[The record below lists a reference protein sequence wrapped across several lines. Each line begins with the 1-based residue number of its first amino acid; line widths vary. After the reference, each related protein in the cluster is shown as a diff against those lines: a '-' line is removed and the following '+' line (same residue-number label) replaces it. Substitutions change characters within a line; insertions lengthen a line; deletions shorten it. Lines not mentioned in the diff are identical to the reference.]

1 MINYYLKG
9 FKLGFQPER
18 DTAKLVY
25 QSIVK
30 REPDFLQKQVPKG
43 LSTKEQENFGRYEGE
58 FLSDEIVVKHQKV
71 EFSDLAQE
79 LLFGK
84 APKEVKVTQVT
95 KPNLVKEKPKK
106 KQQTVIADTPKV
118 KGKTK
123 VKAKALENEK
133 EDESLWEL

>member
-1 MINYYLKG
+1 MVNYYLKG

-25 QSIVK
+25 QNIIK
-30 REPDFLQKQVPKG
+30 REPDFLQKQIPKD

-58 FLSDEIVVKHQKV
+58 FLSDEITVRHQKV

-95 KPNLVKEKPKK
+95 KPNSVKEKPKK
-106 KQQTVIADTPKV
+106 KQQTVIADV
-118 KGKTK
+118 SKT
-123 VKAKALENEK
+123 KAKAKVPENEK

>member
-43 LSTKEQENFGRYEGE
+43 LSIKEQENFGRYEGE
-58 FLSDEIVVKHQKV
+58 FLSDEITVKHQKV

-95 KPNLVKEKPKK
+95 KLEPTKEKPKK
-106 KQQTVIADTPKV
+106 KQQTVIVNAP
-118 KGKTK
+118 
-123 VKAKALENEK
+123 KAKAKAHENEK

>member
-1 MINYYLKG
+1 MVNYYLKG

-25 QSIVK
+25 QNIIR
-30 REPDFLQKQVPKG
+30 REPDFLEKQVPKG

-58 FLSDEIVVKHQKV
+58 FLSDEITVKHQKV

-79 LLFGK
+79 LLFDK

-95 KPNLVKEKPKK
+95 KPNSVKEKPKK
-106 KQQTVIADTPKV
+106 KQQTVIADMPKA

-123 VKAKALENEK
+123 IKAHENEK

>member
-18 DTAKLVY
+18 DTAKFVY
-25 QSIVK
+25 QNIVK
-30 REPDFLQKQVPKG
+30 REPDFLQKQIPTG
-43 LSTKEQENFGRYEGE
+43 LSTQEQENFGRYEGE
-58 FLSDEIVVKHQKV
+58 FLSDEIKVRHQKV

-95 KPNLVKEKPKK
+95 KSNSVKEKPKK
-106 KQQTVIADTPKV
+106 KQQTVIADTPKI
-118 KGKTK
+118 KAKTK
-123 VKAKALENEK
+123 AHEDEK

>member
-95 KPNLVKEKPKK
+95 KPKPIKEKPKK
-106 KQQTVIADTPKV
+106 KQQTVIADMP
-118 KGKTK
+118 
-123 VKAKALENEK
+123 KAKAKTKAPEDEK

>member
-58 FLSDEIVVKHQKV
+58 FLSDEITVKHQKV

-95 KPNLVKEKPKK
+95 KLEPTKEKPKK
-106 KQQTVIADTPKV
+106 KQQTVIVNAP
-118 KGKTK
+118 
-123 VKAKALENEK
+123 KAKAKAHENEK

>member
-58 FLSDEIVVKHQKV
+58 FLSDEITVKHQKV

-95 KPNLVKEKPKK
+95 KPKPIKEKPKK
-106 KQQTVIADTPKV
+106 KQQTVIVNAP
-118 KGKTK
+118 
-123 VKAKALENEK
+123 KAKAKAHENKK

>member
-58 FLSDEIVVKHQKV
+58 FLSDEIVVKHQKA

-95 KPNLVKEKPKK
+95 KPKPIKEKPKK
-106 KQQTVIADTPKV
+106 KQQTVIVNAP
-118 KGKTK
+118 
-123 VKAKALENEK
+123 KAKAKAHENEK

>member
-25 QSIVK
+25 QNIIR

-58 FLSDEIVVKHQKV
+58 FLSNEITVRHQKV

-84 APKEVKVTQVT
+84 APKEVTVTQVT
-95 KPNLVKEKPKK
+95 KPNLAREKSKK
-106 KQQTVIADTPKV
+106 KKQTVIADTPK
-118 KGKTK
+118 TK
-123 VKAKALENEK
+123 VKAKAHENEK

>member
-1 MINYYLKG
+1 MVNYYLKG

-25 QSIVK
+25 QNIVK
-30 REPDFLQKQVPKG
+30 REPDFLQKQIPTG
-43 LSTKEQENFGRYEGE
+43 LSTQEQENFGRYEGE
-58 FLSDEIVVKHQKV
+58 FLSDEITVRHQKV

-95 KPNLVKEKPKK
+95 KSNSVKEKPKK
-106 KQQTVIADTPKV
+106 KQQTVIADMP
-118 KGKTK
+118 
-123 VKAKALENEK
+123 KAKAKTKAPEDEK